1 MYLKTIKRAAI
12 AAATLSLM
20 ISSPGAAQ
28 EGTPATPA
36 EQSRQIGPTISG
48 DFPFESHFLEVKGSR
63 MHYVDVGTG
72 DPILFIHGNPT
83 SSYLWR
89 NIIPYAVPHG
99 RAIAVD
105 LIGMGKSDQP
115 DLDYRFK
122 THAAY
127 LEEFINKLDLTNITL
142 VIHDWGSALGMD
154 FARRHPNRVK
164 AIAFMEAIIPPA
176 FPQPSYEAM
185 GQGVGEFF
193 RSIKTEGVGE
203 KMILEDNM
211 FVEVVLPRMA
221 TLRTLSEQER
231 QVYRTP
237 YPTPQSRI
245 PTLVWPREIPIGG
258 EPADVTKIVLAND
271 GWLKE
276 TDIPKIM
283 FYADPGS
290 LGGPQVA
297 AYMSKT
303 LKNIETL
310 YVGPGIHFIQE
321 DRPHEIGRGLADWL
335 RRHK

>member
-1 MYLKTIKRAAI
+1 MLLKTIKRAAI
-12 AAATLSLM
+12 AVATLAFM
-20 ISSPGAAQ
+20 ISLPSAAQ
-28 EGTPATPA
+28 EGTPA
-36 EQSRQIGPTISG
+36 RQIGPAISS
-48 DFPFESHFLEVKGSR
+48 DFPFESHFLEVKGSK
-63 MHYVDVGTG
+63 MHYVDIGTG

-89 NIIPYAVPHG
+89 NIIPYAVPYG

-122 THAAY
+122 THAVY

-154 FARRHPNRVK
+154 FARRHPDRVK
-164 AIAFMEAIIPPA
+164 AIAFMEAIVPPA
-176 FPQPSYEAM
+176 LPVPSYAAM
-185 GQGVGEFF
+185 GKNTGEFF
-193 RSIKTEGVGE
+193 RSVKTEGVGE
-203 KMILEDNM
+203 EMMLENNM

-231 QVYRTP
+231 QVYREP
-237 YPTPQSRI
+237 YPTPESRI
-245 PTLVWPREIPIGG
+245 PTLVWPREIPIAGD
-258 EPADVTKIVLAND
+258 PADVTKIVTANGD
-271 GWLKE
+271 WLKE
-276 TDIPKIM
+276 TEIPKIM
-283 FYADPGS
+283 FYADPGA

-297 AYMSKT
+297 AYMSQN

-310 YVGPGIHFIQE
+310 YVGAGLHFIQE
-321 DRPHEIGRGLADWL
+321 DHPHEIGRGLADWL